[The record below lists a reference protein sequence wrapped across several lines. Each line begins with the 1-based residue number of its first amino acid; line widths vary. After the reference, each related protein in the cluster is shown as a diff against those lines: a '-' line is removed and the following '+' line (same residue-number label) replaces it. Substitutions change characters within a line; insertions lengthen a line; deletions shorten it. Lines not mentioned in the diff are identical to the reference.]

1 MTELLAG
8 AFLAGAG
15 SPHCVGMC
23 GGFASVC
30 SRTWRGAL
38 AWHAGRLS
46 TYAVLGALAAS
57 AGRLLPGPPW
67 IPLAIAIALMVW
79 FAAVLAGLVPYLPPL
94 PGIAR
99 WGGRLISRGD
109 VTSRYFFGITT
120 GLLPCGLVYAALGF
134 AVAAGTAAM
143 GALTMIAFG
152 LATVPALAF
161 LSGLVHGIAARGK
174 WHRRTLAVVIL
185 LVGLWSL
192 GTRAVKLYQQDGAP
206 AMHQPSH

>member
-67 IPLAIAIALMVW
+67 IPLAFAVALMVW

-94 PGIAR
+94 PGIGR
-99 WGGRLISRGD
+99 TSTRLIGRNDVPSR
-109 VTSRYFFGITT
+109 FLFGITT

-134 AVAAGTAAM
+134 AVAAGSAAA
-143 GALTMIAFG
+143 GALTMLAFG
-152 LATVPALAF
+152 LATVPPLAL
-161 LSGLVHGIAARGK
+161 LSGLVNRLAARGK
-174 WHRRTLAVVIL
+174 WYRRVLAAAVLAI
-185 LVGLWSL
+185 GLWSL
-192 GTRAVKLYQQDGAP
+192 AARVTARHHSDSVSAP
-206 AMHQPSH
+206 ASHMH